1 MGSERE
7 ALIRDRAYAIW
18 LSEGRPLGRQDE
30 HWRRAEAQIGDEE
43 AARDAAA
50 PWAASLAPQ
59 TQASAKSRGTAKPR
73 AAHTAASPAR
83 RGRARKPPEGA
94 A

>member
-18 LSEGRPLGRQDE
+18 LAEGRPLGRQDE

-43 AARDAAA
+43 AAGDAAT
-50 PWAASLAPQ
+50 PWAASRAPQ

-73 AAHTAASPAR
+73 AAHTASPAR
-83 RGRARKPPEGA
+83 RGRARKRPEGA